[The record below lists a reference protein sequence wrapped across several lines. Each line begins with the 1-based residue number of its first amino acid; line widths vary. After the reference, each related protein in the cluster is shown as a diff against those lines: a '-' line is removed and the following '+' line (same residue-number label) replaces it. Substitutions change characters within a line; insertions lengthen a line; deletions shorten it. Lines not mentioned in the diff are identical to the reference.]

1 MVDIQVMAIR
11 VQSNSQQ
18 ITHLWISVKSG
29 GECVISKCW
38 DSFLSGLL
46 PPTMTYAHQ
55 VQRTSTAKQRP
66 IKGSDQAKGDT
77 KSLSQGH

>member
-1 MVDIQVMAIR
+1 M
-11 VQSNSQQ
+11 
-18 ITHLWISVKSG
+18 KFE

-46 PPTMTYAHQ
+46 HPTMTYDHQ
-55 VQRTSTAKQRP
+55 VQRTATPKQRP
-66 IKGSDQAKGDT
+66 IKGSDRAKGDT